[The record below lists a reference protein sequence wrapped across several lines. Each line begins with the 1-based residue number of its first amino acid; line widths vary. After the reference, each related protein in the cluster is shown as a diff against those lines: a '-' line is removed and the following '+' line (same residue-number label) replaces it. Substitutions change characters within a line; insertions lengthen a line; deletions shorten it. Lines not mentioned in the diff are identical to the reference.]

1 MQVFQAEKEK
11 AQPLTSLY
19 LLSRFLRSHDQVSVW
34 ANWNLSGLCTEK
46 AESVIRVMYGQDENC
61 ATATGCGT
69 IYYGTIY
76 CGTFYYG
83 TFYFGAFQFQPV
95 GMLQQSSSDGLC
107 ETLYFEEGVP
117 LLRAALTTYDNG
129 VTGDLRLIEK
139 FLHQEPVLDVIVG
152 NSSMQNR
159 SKLL

>member
-1 MQVFQAEKEK
+1 
-11 AQPLTSLY
+11 
-19 LLSRFLRSHDQVSVW
+19 
-34 ANWNLSGLCTEK
+34 
-46 AESVIRVMYGQDENC
+46 MYGQDENC

-152 NSSMQNR
+152 KFIDAEQVKVTVILDTSLQF
-159 SKLL
+159 LGILGFQP